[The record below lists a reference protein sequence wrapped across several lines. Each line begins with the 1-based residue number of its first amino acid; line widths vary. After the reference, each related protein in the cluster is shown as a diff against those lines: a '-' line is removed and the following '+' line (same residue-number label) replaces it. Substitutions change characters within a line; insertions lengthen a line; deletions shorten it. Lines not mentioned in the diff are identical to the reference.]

1 MARKRHTRSLRRI
14 PPQRERPLAGQIVQ
28 LCSLPRRHVGLSEV
42 HLRLSKARRVI
53 SELPKSTVAVEAQ
66 DAAHAVRHMVVIDV
80 FRIRA
85 FTDRTNATLILD
97 ERVNLLCSNSVAMLQ
112 VVVTRAP

>member
-14 PPQRERPLAGQIVQ
+14 PPQRERPLAGEIVQ
-28 LCSLPRRHVGLSEV
+28 LCSLPRRHVGLSEG